1 MKILVFTHHYP
12 STRLPTMAPYSL
24 HTYRALARRCELR
37 VVAPIAWWSRAR
49 TAPREL
55 ARPPREAH
63 TGIDAVFPTYWSVP
77 GLPRLH
83 ARAIHA
89 SLRGIMGDIRREF
102 PFDVLL
108 AAWAYPD
115 TVAAARF
122 AEELG
127 VPLVTT
133 VLGSDIND
141 SPEKPALRPQI
152 AGALAR
158 CRRVVAVSAA
168 LGERVAELG
177 VPRERVVVMRNAVD
191 GARFAI
197 RDRRAPRARL
207 GVPEGAPLVLYA
219 GYHVP
224 EKGVDVLIEAMDRL
238 GRLGRGDV
246 HLLTVGGGEL
256 LEPLRARAS
265 ALGLR
270 GRVRLLGWVM
280 PSEIPEHVAA
290 CDVLVLPSRREGCPN
305 VILEALASGR
315 PVVASRVG
323 GVPELLREGENG
335 YLVPAGDPDAL
346 AGALKAALER
356 AWDPEALRATVE
368 SLSWDLI
375 GDRYADLLAEVASE
389 WKEGSAWR
397 ARSTSS

>member
-1 MKILVFTHHYP
+1 MKVLLFTHHYP
-12 STRLPTMAPYSL
+12 STRLPTMAPYSFQ
-24 HTYRALARRCELR
+24 TYRALARHCEVRL
-37 VVAPIAWWSRAR
+37 VAPIAWWSRAR
-49 TAPREL
+49 AAPREL
-55 ARPPREAH
+55 VRAPREAH
-63 TGIDAVFPTYWSVP
+63 TGIDAAFPSYWSVP
-77 GLPRLH
+77 GAPRLH

-89 SLRGIMGDIRREF
+89 SLRGLMAGIRREF
-102 PFDVLL
+102 PWDVLL

-115 TVAAARF
+115 TVAAAAF
-122 AEELG
+122 AEEAG
-127 VPLVTT
+127 SPLVTT

-141 SPEKPALRPQI
+141 SPENPALRPQI
-152 AGALAR
+152 VRALGR
-158 CRRVVAVSAA
+158 CQRVVAVSAA
-168 LGERVAELG
+168 LGERVTALG
-177 VPRERVVVMRNAVD
+177 VPRERVVVLHNAVD

-197 RDRRAPRARL
+197 RDSRPPRVRL
-207 GVPEGAPLVLYA
+207 GLPGDAKVVLYA

-238 GRLGRGDV
+238 GKLGRGDV

-265 ALGLR
+265 ALGMR

-280 PSEIPEHVAA
+280 PAEIPEYMAA
-290 CDVLVLPSRREGCPN
+290 CDVLVLPSLREGCPN

-323 GVPELLREGENG
+323 GVPELIREDDGKNG
-335 YLVPAGDPDAL
+335 VLVPAGDPDAL
-346 AGALKAALER
+346 ARGLKEAVER

-375 GDRYADLLAEVASE
+375 GDRYRDLLGEVVSE
-389 WKEGSAWR
+389 WKKG
-397 ARSTSS
+397 